1 MLFTD
6 KAEFKTVFNKH
17 YVPLCNYAN
26 SILRNDTLAEDL
38 VQDVF
43 FHLWKN
49 NSTLDLVENMS
60 SFLFTSV
67 KNKAFEH
74 IRADKAYKK
83 ALSGYKEGGIQDKID
98 PDMSSLTQKY
108 MGLERLSSLMRHL
121 PPKCRNV
128 FALHK
133 LNGLTYAEIA
143 ASEGISIKTVENH
156 MIKALKILR
165 TEYAKS

>member
-1 MLFTD
+1 M
-6 KAEFKTVFNKH
+6 FNGH
-17 YVPLCNYAN
+17 YVPLCNYVN
-26 SILRNDTLAEDL
+26 SIVNNDTLAEDL

-43 FHLWKN
+43 FHLWQKN
-49 NSTLDLVENMS
+49 ASLDKAENMS
-60 SFLFTSV
+60 SFLFTAV
-67 KNKAFEH
+67 KNKAYEH

-108 MGLERLSSLMRHL
+108 MSLERLSSLMRHL

>member
-1 MLFTD
+1 MLFVD
-6 KAEFKTVFNKH
+6 KAAFKTVFNAH

-26 SILRNDTLAEDL
+26 SILRSDSLSEDL

-49 NSTLDLVENMS
+49 NATLESVDNLS
-60 SFLFTSV
+60 AFLFTAV

-83 ALSGYKEGGIQDKID
+83 ALSGYSAHGFEDKTEIS
-98 PDMSSLTQKY
+98 MSSLAHKY
-108 MGLERLSSLMRHL
+108 MGMERLSSLMRHL
-121 PPKCRNV
+121 PPKCKNV